1 MVLPKPEI
9 TKYPPIS
16 HKLKA
21 QILKKIPAKY
31 YKPRT
36 NRINP
41 RDARF
46 WQRNISVRAGKMDW
60 WAGFFGVTKNVIL
73 G

>member
-41 RDARF
+41 RDARCF
-46 WQRNISVRAGKMDW
+46 DNAISVSELGKWIGGQVFSVLPKM
-60 WAGFFGVTKNVIL
+60 
-73 G
+73 